1 MANVFA
7 PYGLLPMEGPY
18 GSPATYE
25 LTQGNIL
32 YSNTTAIFRGDLVTI
47 GADGYLVQ
55 AAGTTI
61 AQVRGVFWGVEYLS
75 TAQGKMVSNSFWPG
89 NDVASTAQ
97 STIVAKII
105 PLALGSPLKFRIQSD
120 TTGVAFADIG
130 LNAAFTPGAGNT
142 LTGQS
147 GGYLS
152 GLSTTATLPLKVIG
166 LYGGLPGAGG
176 RRGVQPGT
184 TGPYSG
190 SATGAN
196 AWAIVTINPTTV
208 GDGI

>member
-18 GSPATYE
+18 GAPPTYE
-25 LTQGNIL
+25 LTQGHIL
-32 YSNTTAIFRGDLVTI
+32 YSNTTSIFRGDYVTI

-55 AAGTTI
+55 GAGTTI
-61 AQVRGVFWGVEYLS
+61 AQARGVFWGVEYLS
-75 TAQGKMVSNSFWPG
+75 TAEGKMVSRAFWPG

-105 PLALGSPLKFRIQSD
+105 PIGLGSPLKFRVQSD
-120 TTGVAFADIG
+120 TSGLTFADIG
-130 LNAAFTPGAGNT
+130 LNLAFTPGTGNT

-147 GGYLS
+147 GGYVS
-152 GLSTTATLPLKVIG
+152 DKSTTATLPFKLIG

-176 RRGVQPGT
+176 RMGVQPGT
-184 TGPYSG
+184 AGPYSG
-190 SATGAN
+190 SASGAN
-196 AWAIVTINPTTV
+196 AWVIVIANPTTV